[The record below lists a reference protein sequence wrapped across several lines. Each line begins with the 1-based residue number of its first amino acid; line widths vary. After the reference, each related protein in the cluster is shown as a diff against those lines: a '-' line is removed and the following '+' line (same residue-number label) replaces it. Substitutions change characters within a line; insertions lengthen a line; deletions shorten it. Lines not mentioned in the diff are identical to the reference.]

1 MGKIVRTLSKDGL
14 VLCCAVDSTD
24 AISRM
29 EQIHKTSAVVTA
41 AEGRLL
47 TAASII
53 GTMLKSTKDSVTL
66 LHGGQRS
73 CRYAD
78 CCVGRNRQR

>member
-29 EQIHKTSAVVTA
+29 EQN
-41 AEGRLL
+41 
-47 TAASII
+47 
-53 GTMLKSTKDSVTL
+53 TKPPRWSQQ
-66 LHGGQRS
+66 QRV
-73 CRYAD
+73 D
-78 CCVGRNRQR
+78 C